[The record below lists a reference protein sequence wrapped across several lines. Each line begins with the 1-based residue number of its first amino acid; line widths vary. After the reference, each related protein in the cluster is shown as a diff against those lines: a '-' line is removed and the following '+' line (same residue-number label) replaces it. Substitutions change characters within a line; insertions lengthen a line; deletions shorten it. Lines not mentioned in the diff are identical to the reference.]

1 MAYIDDL
8 TRGQCEPASPPG
20 CFLCDCR
27 DARDRDR
34 ENLVLW
40 RTPRT
45 LVMLNRYPYS
55 SGHVLIAP
63 AAHLGELSDLSD
75 DVMIEL
81 SLRTRDAQ
89 RVLREAV
96 NAHGFNIGMN
106 LGRCAGA
113 GLPDH
118 VHCHVV
124 PRWNGDTNF
133 MPVLGDVRVM
143 PQALDSV
150 RDAFL
155 EHASR
160 LGIPG

>member
-1 MAYIDDL
+1 MDYINDL
-8 TRGQCEPASPPG
+8 VRDRSESPPPG
-20 CFLCDCR
+20 CFLCAARDGPDR
-27 DARDRDR
+27 DA

-63 AAHLGELSDLSD
+63 TAHIGELSDLPD
-75 DVMIEL
+75 DVMVEL

-89 RVLREAV
+89 RVLRAAV
-96 NAHGFNIGMN
+96 NADGFNIGMN

-124 PRWNGDTNF
+124 PRWTGDTNF

-143 PQALDSV
+143 PQSLDSV

-160 LGIPG
+160 LGFRG